1 MLLVGTLPLCPR
13 PPPLVAEVDAAEVD
27 GSTRASGLASS
38 SSTDGTA
45 REPESEPERLASV
58 AGTAA
63 RKSSWAV
70 QAARFAS
77 RSASSGE
84 SCARDGC

>member
-13 PPPLVAEVDAAEVD
+13 PPTVAEVDAADVD
-27 GSTRASGLASS
+27 GSTSASGLASS

-45 REPESEPERLASV
+45 REPEPERLASV

-84 SCARDGC
+84 SCARDGW